1 MSEDDL
7 VTALRDTFTIIL
19 KLGCGPLLAMLAAG
33 LVVSL
38 IQAVTSINEQSL
50 SFVPKLIALLVV
62 LMLGEHFLASSLTDY
77 TLATYAKIVTA
88 GG

>member
-19 KLGCGPLLAMLAAG
+19 KLGCGP
-33 LVVSL
+33 L

-88 GG
+88 GS